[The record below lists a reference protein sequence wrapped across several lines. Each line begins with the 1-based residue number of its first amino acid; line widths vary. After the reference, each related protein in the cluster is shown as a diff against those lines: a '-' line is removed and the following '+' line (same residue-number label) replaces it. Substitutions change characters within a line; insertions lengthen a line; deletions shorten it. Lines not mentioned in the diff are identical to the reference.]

1 MSRYALQTVLP
12 LDFDAAKTRVT
23 EALKGQGFG
32 ILTEID
38 VQKTLKAKLGAD
50 IERLEILGACNP
62 PLAHSVLS
70 IEREIALLLPC
81 NVTLRQVEGG
91 TQVSILDPEIM
102 FEVTDPE
109 IREQISGTACDAKER
124 LLQVLAI
131 LRSEFS
137 EVSQ

>member
-1 MSRYALQTVLP
+1 MARYAMQTVLP
-12 LDFDAAKTRVT
+12 LDFDSAKARVV
-23 EALKGQGFG
+23 EALKNQGFG

-38 VQKTLKAKLGAD
+38 IQKTLKAKIGAE

-62 PLAHSVLS
+62 PLAHSVLG

-91 TQVSILDPEIM
+91 TQVSIMDPEIM

-109 IREQISGTACDAKER
+109 IKEQISANACDAKER
-124 LLQVLAI
+124 LLQVLAV
-131 LRSEFS
+131 LRTEFS
-137 EVSQ
+137 EAGQ